1 MWGSARH
8 FPGRL
13 WRQEK
18 FDTVTGY
25 MTGSGDLRS
34 HAPVHIHPM
43 PLINALILA
52 VDMDRCSEIA
62 GSAGSQSWRHCTG
75 AVTTTLMERHIEA
88 EVTRMM
94 PATTRPVAPA

>member
-1 MWGSARH
+1 MWGFARH

-25 MTGSGDLRS
+25 MTVSGDLRS

-52 VDMDRCSEIA
+52 VDMGRCSEIA
-62 GSAGSQSWRHCTG
+62 GSAAISPS
-75 AVTTTLMERHIEA
+75 
-88 EVTRMM
+88 
-94 PATTRPVAPA
+94 ATALLRARSHADVYRRATPPQRTSSA